1 MGQKKRFIREFRKAL
16 REFDHATVFVD
27 LFGGSGRDLGEILS
41 ALARPETEKAVLG
54 FTPRAGASCSV
65 RPLMDRDS
73 TLFMLGNG
81 KELLKR
87 YSCRFPLLSHT

>member
-1 MGQKKRFIREFRKAL
+1 MWA
-16 REFDHATVFVD
+16 ATTPWRWWKYDGETMYCHD
-27 LFGGSGRDLGEILS
+27 LFGSGSRDLGRS
-41 ALARPETEKAVLG
+41 SPPWPGQTEKAVLG
-54 FTPRAGASCSV
+54 FTPSGPEHPAPV

-73 TLFMLGNG
+73 TLFMLGSR